1 MTRRLKT
8 IAGVTGVVL
17 VSKLFGLSREM
28 VIADRFGTTADYDL
42 YLIAVMLPALAWG
55 VISFAVYY
63 LFVPYL
69 TRNLEATENA
79 APREHWRST
88 WCLFN
93 LTIVSALVIMLAI
106 IVSAPL
112 ILRIWTRGYADA
124 DFARILFYGRATA
137 VMVLLGAVEAYLR
150 AVLNAR
156 KIFAYPATG
165 LILFNIG
172 VIAGTVLF
180 ESTYGVGAVAIG
192 FIGGFLLQDLFLVVR
207 LIPMGAIAAY
217 TPSWPDDEIRPIA
230 TTATALIII
239 ELLNRSYFLIDR
251 FFAPSFGEGIISA
264 LNYGQVLVQLPDA
277 VVGFSIASV
286 VFPLLSES
294 AKDENCARF
303 GSLYREAILGGLMIA
318 VPMAVY
324 FFVNASDLV
333 YLMFYRGEFNATS
346 VAVTAKV
353 LRPYTPTIVALFI
366 VSTSIRACYARNW
379 ARQVL
384 WFTVA
389 LIVLKFVGTF
399 ALSRWGGYPGIS
411 AASSLS
417 QVIFAALLMNLVTR
431 RSGMSDRAQFLD
443 RVARLILSGLLC
455 LVCLWLVSHLTAQY
469 LAETSRVYAAA
480 RLAVSAIALV
490 ALFAVISSMLGFRNY
505 LLKLIGR
512 GART

>member
-69 TRNLEATENA
+69 TRNLEATQSA
-79 APREHWRST
+79 SPREHWRST
-88 WCLFN
+88 WSLFN
-93 LTIVSALVIMLAI
+93 LTFVSAFVIMLAI
-106 IVSAPL
+106 IASAPL
-112 ILRIWTRGYADA
+112 VMRIWARGYAEA
-124 DFARILFYGRATA
+124 DFARVLFYCRATA
-137 VMVLLGAVEAYLR
+137 VMVLLGAVEAYFR
-150 AVLNAR
+150 SVLNAR

-165 LILFNIG
+165 MILFNIG
-172 VIAGTVLF
+172 VIAGTLLF

-192 FIGGFLLQDLFLVVR
+192 FIGGFVLQDLFLLVR
-207 LIPMGAIAAY
+207 LIPMGAIGAFSI
-217 TPSWPDDEIRPIA
+217 SWPDEELRPIA

-239 ELLNRSYFLIDR
+239 EMLNRSYFLIDR
-251 FFAPSFGEGIISA
+251 FFAPAFGEGIISA

-294 AKDENCARF
+294 AREESAARF
-303 GSLYREAILGGLMIA
+303 GSLYREAIIGGLLIA

-333 YLMFYRGEFNATS
+333 YLMFYRGEFNANS
-346 VAVTAKV
+346 VAITARV

-389 LIVLKFVGTF
+389 LLALKLVGTF

-411 AASSLS
+411 AASSIS

-431 RSGMSDRAQFLD
+431 RSGMADRAGFLD
-443 RVARLILSGLLC
+443 RVARIILAGVLSLALIWLFNLLISKYM
-455 LVCLWLVSHLTAQY
+455 VDNT
-469 LAETSRVYAAA
+469 RVFAAV
-480 RLAVSAIALV
+480 RLAISAIAL
-490 ALFAVISSMLGFRNY
+490 ATLFAVVSSMLGFKDY
-505 LLKLIGR
+505 LMKLLGR
-512 GART
+512 GV